1 MRTLAWVAVGVVAV
15 PVFALAAL
23 RVASMARESQT
34 NEEAAPARGRFVRSG
49 DVSIFVQEA
58 GQPGDP
64 PLLFMHGTGAWSGT
78 WEPTLARVAAAH
90 FHAFAMDA
98 PPFGFS
104 SRPDSARYDNEAQAE
119 RILALLDALH
129 LDRVV
134 LVSHSFGAR
143 ATVAAALRHPERVRR
158 LVLVDA
164 ALGLDPAPVRNA
176 PPPPPVEP
184 GLASH
189 ALAIPWLRNTLV
201 AATAANPMLT
211 RKLVEGFV
219 DRPESVTPEVVAL
232 YQAPMH
238 VRGSTEHVGSWA
250 YAFLTGDEAAL
261 RRNVDALATS
271 GLRVSLVWG
280 ERDAVTPL
288 AQAEF
293 LRETIPG
300 AELATIPEVGHIPH
314 LEARDAFHEKLLAI
328 LERDRQTP

>member
-15 PVFALAAL
+15 PVLALTTLRFAA
-23 RVASMARESQT
+23 MAREHET
-34 NEEAAPARGRFVRSG
+34 NEEAAPKRGRFVRAG

-58 GQPGDP
+58 GQAGDTP
-64 PLLFMHGTGAWSGT
+64 VLFMHGTGAWSGT
-78 WEPTLARVAAAH
+78 WEPTLARLAAAH

-104 SRPDSARYDNEAQAE
+104 SRPDDDRYDNEAQAD

-143 ATVAAALRHPERVRR
+143 ATVAAALRQRERVRH

-164 ALGLDPAPVRNA
+164 ALGLDAAPVPNA
-176 PPPPPVEP
+176 PPPPPQEP
-184 GLASH
+184 GLAVR
-189 ALAIPWLRNTLV
+189 ALGIPWLRNTLV
-201 AATAANPMLT
+201 AATAANPLFT

-219 DRPESVTPEVVAL
+219 ADPKSVTSEIVVL

-238 VRGSTEHVGSWA
+238 VRGSTEHVGAWA
-250 YAFLTGDEAAL
+250 YAFLTGDDAAL

-280 ERDAVTPL
+280 TRDSVTPL
-288 AQAEF
+288 AQADY
-293 LRETIPG
+293 LHGTIPDSELVTIDG
-300 AELATIPEVGHIPH
+300 AGHIPH
-314 LEARDAFHEKLLAI
+314 LEARDAFHEKLLTV
-328 LERDRQTP
+328 LDRDRQTP